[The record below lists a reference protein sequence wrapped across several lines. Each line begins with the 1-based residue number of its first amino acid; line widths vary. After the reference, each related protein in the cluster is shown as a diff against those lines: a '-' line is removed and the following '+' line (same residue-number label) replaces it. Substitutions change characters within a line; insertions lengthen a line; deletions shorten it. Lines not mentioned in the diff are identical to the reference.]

1 MTSPITTALAVA
13 TVFTIPIVA
22 TPASADGGRTS
33 WPGTALLSGA
43 WTGTAAST
51 TQASFT
57 FPISADIAV
66 SATGRPTGKVIL
78 GAPVNCRG
86 IWSPVSTTGR
96 VTSFTEY
103 ITSDIADSKCI
114 TAGTVRLSAASGGRL
129 RYAWT
134 KGSGG
139 SVAYLVPTGISG
151 TWTGNIQQGGLG
163 AMRTRIRVNG
173 VRRGDLPGSSTY
185 AAPLSCGGVLTP
197 LGAGTQRAATFG
209 ERIVRSSSTVC
220 VGTGTTTLRL
230 RSDGRLAYRWTGG
243 GEVSTGVLR
252 RAG

>member
-1 MTSPITTALAVA
+1 MTRCTTTLLIAAIAV
-13 TVFTIPIVA
+13 PVA
-22 TPASADGGRTS
+22 AAPAMADGGRTS

-51 TQASFT
+51 TQSSFT

-66 SATGRPTGKVIL
+66 SVTGRPTGKVIL

-96 VTSFTEY
+96 VTRFTED

-114 TAGTVRLSAASGGRL
+114 TAGPVRLSAASGGRL
-129 RYAWT
+129 RYVWT

-151 TWTGNIQQGGLG
+151 TWTGTIRQGGLG
-163 AMRTRIRVNG
+163 AMRARIRVNG

-209 ERIVRSSSTVC
+209 ERIIRSPSAVC
-220 VGTGTTTLRL
+220 VGTGITMLRL

-252 RAG
+252 RTG